1 MKDMDH
7 KEECD
12 HQYCKTTCAEWT
24 FCMTDR
30 ENAKCEEAPKE
41 CRDRCSGCDKHTW
54 GGDGMAGSKN
64 AGEVIGVDG
73 WNGIAMTGDKMGPAH
88 TGDEAAAEVARVKA
102 TVDAA
107 MTGMA
112 GSKNAGKVIGVDG
125 WNGIAM
131 TGDKIGP
138 AHTGDEAAAEVARV
152 KATEKGVR
160 PAPLGLNGLA
170 DGAADPAMTAAV
182 VKEATEAAAI
192 ASNTAHKEVITAEDV
207 AIQAKAKQL
216 AAEENKPP
224 KVLKSMQREPKLAAK
239 NKIKKV
245 HRHKTVGGR
254 REPKHFGG
262 D

>member
-1 MKDMDH
+1 
-7 KEECD
+7 
-12 HQYCKTTCAEWT
+12 
-24 FCMTDR
+24 
-30 ENAKCEEAPKE
+30 
-41 CRDRCSGCDKHTW
+41 
-54 GGDGMAGSKN
+54 
-64 AGEVIGVDG
+64 
-73 WNGIAMTGDKMGPAH
+73 
-88 TGDEAAAEVARVKA
+88 
-102 TVDAA
+102 
-107 MTGMA
+107 MA

-131 TGDKIGP
+131 TGDKMGP

-170 DGAADPAMTAAV
+170 DGAADPAMTAAF

-192 ASNTAHKEVITAEDV
+192 ASNTAHKEVITAEDA

-216 AAEENKPP
+216 AAEENIPT
-224 KVLKSMQREPKLAAK
+224 KVLKPMQREPKLAAK

-245 HRHKTVGGR
+245 HRHHKTVGGR